1 MIRVAFG
8 GVAALTGLF
17 FVWLWLLGDAVPD
30 AFSPARATVR
40 TLDLEQL
47 RRSVPEPAAMARTAA
62 RLVEER
68 LEAVVPFDE
77 SPVGLVEAGPAEE
90 RAPGVETSVEP
101 VAEVGV
107 ELEQAVD
114 AALIRRM
121 LALYART
128 GRPE

>member
-17 FVWLWLLGDAVPD
+17 FVWLWLLSDAVPD

-68 LEAVVPFDE
+68 VGAVVPFDD
-77 SPVGLVEAGPAEE
+77 VH
-90 RAPGVETSVEP
+90 SVAARGEF
-101 VAEVGV
+101 
-107 ELEQAVD
+107 QSD
-114 AALIRRM
+114 AHALQP
-121 LALYART
+121 
-128 GRPE
+128 RPEDGDSFFLTHPDAVAPSP